1 MRVPRVV
8 VVGLL
13 SISVFAGSL
22 ALVCAPALGFVSHQY
37 LSQITE
43 ANGSPFREP
52 WGLTFDSGGNLLV
65 TDAMAGA
72 VDVFSSTDVF
82 TGQFG
87 AGVLVNDGFV
97 QSVAVSDTTGD
108 VYVGSRGVG
117 GYGAIFVFKPE
128 SGGKYKLLQERRIGL
143 PIFVTVNN
151 SSGPHRGDVY
161 VIFTNAS
168 SYNVIAVIKP
178 NAEGELVEPGEELPQ
193 KLGFRFSGGAAID
206 KTTGKIYV
214 PNPQG
219 PGSNG
224 FVNEYNSEDV
234 YQGHLNAP
242 PGGFGPTAV
251 AVEESTGD
259 LYVLDALT
267 NAIDEFNAAGEFIGR
282 FANTPAGPLSSP
294 ADIAVN
300 ASGDV
305 YVSDVGTRAV
315 DVFGPNVLVPEVTT
329 GASSA
334 VLRTSAKLEGTV
346 NPEGKEVTSCQF
358 EYGTSA
364 AYGNTAP
371 CATAPGS
378 GSSSVPVSAEVS
390 GLTPETTYHYRLV
403 AGYSAAT
410 TYAGT
415 DHTVTTLNVVPNLQT
430 EAATNVERSGK
441 PIVATL
447 NGSLAPDGADTH
459 YYFEYGETEAYGSV
473 SPALPGADAG
483 EAFKVEHAQTQ
494 IIGLKAYSTYH
505 FRIVATNSFGTVRG
519 GDVTF
524 TTTAALPLA
533 PVIGGVTASS
543 VTQFTAALNGTLET
557 SEGLV
562 NYHFEYGT
570 TTAYGSIAPVPD
582 SYTPITGEMILVSQ
596 PVGGLQAGTTYHYR
610 LVASSPGGTEVK
622 GPDETFTTLP
632 VPAPTVET
640 GAASGVG
647 VGAATLSGTID
658 PHSWDT
664 TYLFQYGTST
674 SYGQSWPTVQVD
686 MGALEGPQPVI
697 VNVPNLLPSTTY
709 HYRLVATNGG
719 GTSYGPDMTFT
730 TGEYPRQIIQEPVAL
745 RTLLVPSDEGVGPS
759 SKHGKKS
766 KQSKRHAKRKRK
778 VRGKGDADRG
788 RGTRGRPRMA
798 DLRRAG
804 RGR

>member
-8 VVGLL
+8 AVGLL
-13 SISVFAGSL
+13 SIGVCAGSL
-22 ALVCAPALGFVSHQY
+22 ALSCAPALGFVSHQY

-87 AGVLVNDGFV
+87 AGILVNDGYV

-108 VYVGSRGVG
+108 VYVGSRGTGG
-117 GYGAIFVFKPE
+117 GYYGGLFVFKPE
-128 SGGKYKLLQERRIGL
+128 GGGKYKLLQERHIEL

-161 VIFTNAS
+161 VMAS
-168 SYNVIAVIKP
+168 GVVPITVIKP
-178 NAEGELVEPGEELPQ
+178 NTEGELVEPGEALPTPEERF
-193 KLGFRFSGGAAID
+193 GFGFSGGIAID
-206 KTTGKIYV
+206 KATGRVYV
-214 PNPQG
+214 PNPHTRRG
-219 PGSNG
+219 GGG
-224 FVNEYNSEDV
+224 FVDEYNSEDV

-242 PGGFGPTAV
+242 PGGFDPTAV
-251 AVEESTGD
+251 AVEESTSD
-259 LYVLDALT
+259 LYVLDASS
-267 NAIDEFNAAGEFIGR
+267 NAIDQFNASGEFIGR

-329 GASSA
+329 SAASA
-334 VLRTSAKLEGTV
+334 VSRTSAKLEGTV

-390 GLTPETTYHYRLV
+390 GLAPETIYHYRLV

-410 TYAGT
+410 RYAGT
-415 DHTVTTLNVVPNLQT
+415 DHTFATLNVVPNLQT

-533 PVIGGVTASS
+533 PVIGGVPASG

-570 TTAYGSIAPVPD
+570 TTAYGQIAPIPD
-582 SYTPITGEMILVSQ
+582 SYTPITGETILVSQ

-610 LVASSPGGTEVK
+610 LVASSPGGTNVT

-632 VPAPTVET
+632 IPAPTVGT

-658 PHSWDT
+658 PHGWDT

-674 SYGQSWPTVQVD
+674 FYGSSWPTVQVD
-686 MGALEGPQPVI
+686 MGALEGAQPV
-697 VNVPNLLPSTTY
+697 VVSVSNLLPGTIY

-730 TGEYPRQIIQEPVAL
+730 TGEYPAQIIQEPVAL
-745 RTLLVPSDEGVGPS
+745 RTLLVPSGGEVTKPQS
-759 SKHGKKS
+759 GKKG
-766 KQSKRHAKRKRK
+766 KKAKRTKKGRKHATSKREVRRKKKKR
-778 VRGKGDADRG
+778 
-788 RGTRGRPRMA
+788 
-798 DLRRAG
+798 
-804 RGR
+804 